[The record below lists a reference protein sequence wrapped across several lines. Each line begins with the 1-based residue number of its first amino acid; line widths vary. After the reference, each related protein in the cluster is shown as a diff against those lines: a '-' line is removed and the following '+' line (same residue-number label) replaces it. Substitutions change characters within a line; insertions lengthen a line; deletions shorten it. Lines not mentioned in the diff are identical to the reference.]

1 MSDSPSRAETAIG
14 RRIALSLSMILL
26 AVHVATP
33 ASGQPVRTECAAC
46 HRAEAAQFAESV
58 HRASLKCQECHG
70 GPFEYRLEPGAAES
84 YAARLTA
91 GEKPRDSF
99 DHGPS
104 FRGKA
109 ARKDVPEVCGSCHA
123 DVGRMNPYGLRT
135 DQLASYWV
143 SGHGLRL
150 KRDGDDRVAVCIDCH
165 GVHDIAR
172 HDNPKSRTY
181 FQNVPATCGH
191 CHADRELMR
200 AYNRS
205 PDIVEQYKQSIHGRN
220 LLERSDPGAPNCAT
234 CHGSHAA
241 APPGVA
247 EVGHVCGKCH
257 QQIEQDFATGV
268 HARLPLFPRCVGCHA
283 KDGVRGDHRIGEAT
297 PPTEA
302 LVKAYAEVWSAV
314 GDDESRAPGE
324 FARRVRAM
332 PDALPIERVCSNC
345 HGVTRADP
353 HAQLVVSNDRFAMD
367 KAKDLAAATGAAQY
381 QYARVA
387 ERVERLGRGVLLVKN
402 EALRVEEIRGE
413 LMSLNVFLHTL
424 DADGVHERLK
434 KIEAMCGEVQAA
446 LDVKELGLTRRHQVV
461 GVAWVVILV
470 FSTLMY
476 RKYLLLRAEY
486 VRGGHG
492 APPPTTVSLPL
503 APSPTAPP
511 PIARRR
517 FLDNTLRGF
526 GVLAAAALLWP
537 ALSYVFP
544 ARRRGGA
551 DERASAGKQDGWAV
565 WEMRKVALGGKAVG
579 VIRTEQG
586 FRAFSL
592 VCTHLGCIVH
602 WNSARREFE
611 CPCHAAKFDAD
622 GRVIAGPP
630 PSPLPPFNAAVVQ
643 GEVIVS
649 RTG

>member
-1 MSDSPSRAETAIG
+1 MTDLAPLAHAAIPPAAIRCLAALLLPLSATAY
-14 RRIALSLSMILL
+14 A
-26 AVHVATP
+26 
-33 ASGQPVRTECAAC
+33 QPVRTECADC
-46 HRAEAAQFAESV
+46 HRAQATQFAESI
-58 HRASLKCQECHG
+58 HGPRLKCQECHG
-70 GPFEYRLEPGAAES
+70 GPYEYRLEPGAADA
-84 YAARLTA
+84 YVARLAA
-91 GEKPRDSF
+91 GEKPAATF
-99 DHGPS
+99 DHGAS

-109 ARKDVPEVCGSCHA
+109 ARKDVPEVCGTCHA
-123 DVGRMNPYGLRT
+123 DVGRMNAYGLRT

-143 SGHGLRL
+143 SGHGRRL
-150 KRDGDDRVAVCIDCH
+150 KEDGDERVAVCIDCH
-165 GVHDIAR
+165 GSHDVLR

-181 FQNVPATCGH
+181 FQNVPTTCGH

-205 PDIVEQYKQSIHGRN
+205 ADIVEQYKQSIHGRN
-220 LLERSDPGAPNCAT
+220 LLERSDSGSPNCAT

-297 PPTEA
+297 PPTTE
-302 LVKAYAEVWSAV
+302 LVNAFAEVRAAV
-314 GDDESRAPGE
+314 GDDETRAPAE

-332 PDALPIERVCSNC
+332 PDSLPIERVCSNC
-345 HGVTRADP
+345 HATKRPDP
-353 HAQLVVSNDRFAMD
+353 HAQLVASNDLFAMD
-367 KAKDLAAATGAAQY
+367 KAKDLAGATAAAQY
-381 QYARVA
+381 QYARAA

-402 EALRVEEIRGE
+402 EALSVEEIRGE
-413 LMSLNVFLHTL
+413 LMSLNVFLHTMN
-424 DADGVHERLK
+424 AEGVRERLK
-434 KIEAMCGEVQAA
+434 KIETMCAEVHAA

-461 GVAWVVILV
+461 GAAWIVILI
-470 FSTLMY
+470 FGTLMY

-492 APPPTTVSLPL
+492 SPQAVALPL
-503 APSPTAPP
+503 APSAAAAPA

-517 FLDNTLRGF
+517 FLDNALRGF
-526 GVLAAAALLWP
+526 GALAAVALLWP
-537 ALSYVFP
+537 ALAYVFP

-602 WNSARREFE
+602 WNSAQREFE

-622 GRVIAGPP
+622 GRVLAGPP
-630 PSPLPPFNAAVVQ
+630 PSPLPAFSAAVVQ
-643 GEVIVS
+643 GDVIVS
-649 RTG
+649 RAG